1 MVDFHSESIDRLFKV
16 ILNLKTV
23 DDCYD
28 FFEDVCT
35 IKEIQNMTNTQ
46 ILAQIRELNEY
57 EALLEEVKAAADAI
71 KDSIKAEMEARDTEE
86 LTVGMYTVRWTSV
99 LSNRFDTVNFK
110 RDYAEVYKAYQRQI
124 YSKRF
129 TVSC

>member
-35 IKEIQNMTNTQ
+35 IKEIQNM
-46 ILAQIRELNEY
+46 AQRLDAAVLLDSGENYQEISRKLDTSTATISRVSRCLNY
-57 EALLEEVKAAADAI
+57 GSGGYRKALDYI
-71 KDSIKAEMEARDTEE
+71 KDVKE
-86 LTVGMYTVRWTSV
+86 
-99 LSNRFDTVNFK
+99 
-110 RDYAEVYKAYQRQI
+110 
-124 YSKRF
+124 
-129 TVSC
+129 